1 MLAKIKSNYF
11 IVLIIKNSLKGEK
24 SNLLITVLY
33 YHWAVPVME
42 DFFCIFGIKL
52 DPVYL

>member
-11 IVLIIKNSLKGEK
+11 IVLIIKSSIKGKK
-24 SNLLITVLY
+24 SSLLIRVIY

-42 DFFCIFGIKL
+42 DFFCRFGIKL